1 MAKRVVKMPSIDQF
15 RNTIRNVQHQAQYV
29 GYNKETDETIMNRD
43 AVLPVITATGT
54 EKIHGTNAAVC
65 YSNPDGFWVQSK
77 DNIIPIPEGEP
88 NAGMDNMGCAF
99 TAEHIDHVW
108 LNIINLLADE
118 NDVNLDENIITVYY
132 EWCGGNIQ
140 KNSALTGFQK
150 KAFIF
155 QHFKISPIEQILDV
169 NGKQVNA
176 IWKETFY
183 THGKDKVW
191 VDAVDHSIFN
201 VNKFPKWDIVI
212 DFNAPGEAQ
221 NKMIDIVVNDI
232 EPNSPIGSKLGKEG
246 NVGEGMVVA
255 FTYQDVLHRFKV
267 KGDKHS
273 ASKVKTLKPV
283 DTVLEQKKVDFANE
297 VCTAGRLEQAWQ
309 SIFGLNDEIMRPTVK
324 ATGDFLRAVIK
335 DVWKEESDIAFER
348 GLEPKAVNSLI
359 SKVARIWFMGEL
371 DKLAGL

>member
-1 MAKRVVKMPSIDQF
+1 MTKRVIKMPSIDQF

-29 GYNKETDETIMNRD
+29 GYDKENDKTIVNKD
-43 AVLPVITATGT
+43 AVLPTIIATAT
-54 EKIHGTNAAVC
+54 EKIHGTNGSVC

-77 DNIIPIPEGEP
+77 ENIIPNENGQD
-88 NAGMDNMGCAF
+88 NAGCAF
-99 TAEHIDHVW
+99 VATQIQHVW
-108 LNIINLLADE
+108 MDIINMLADAY
-118 NDVNLDENIITVYY
+118 DVNLDENIITVYY

-140 KNSALTGFQK
+140 KNSALSGFDK
-150 KAFIF
+150 RAFIF
-155 QHFKISPIEQILDV
+155 QHFKISPIEQILDA
-169 NGKQVNA
+169 NGKQINA
-176 IWKETFY
+176 IWRETFVM
-183 THGKDKVW
+183 DESDQIW
-191 VDAVDHSIFN
+191 VDN
-201 VNKFPKWDIVI
+201 VENNIYNVMNFPKWEFTI
-212 DFNAPGEAQ
+212 DFNMPGDAQ
-221 NKMIDIVVNDI
+221 NKMIDTVINEI
-232 EPNSPIGSKLGKEG
+232 EPNSPIGAKLGKEG
-246 NVGEGMVVA
+246 NVGEGVVVA
-255 FTYQDVLHRFKV
+255 FLYQDVLHRFKV

-273 ASKVKTLKPV
+273 KSKVKTLKPV
-283 DTVLEQKKVDFANE
+283 DTELEQKKVDFANE